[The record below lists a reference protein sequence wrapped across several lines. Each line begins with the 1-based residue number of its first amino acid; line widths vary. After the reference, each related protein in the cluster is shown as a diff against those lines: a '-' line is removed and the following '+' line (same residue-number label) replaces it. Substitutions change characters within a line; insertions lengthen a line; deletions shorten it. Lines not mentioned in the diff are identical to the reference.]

1 MTDGSLALSDQL
13 QIGQI
18 VEQET
23 TVQAITISQ
32 IMVVDV
38 QSNREVEEVRKTPD
52 VNEDYLLREVAQTTN
67 VDFTGSIPATCTINS
82 TTNGTLALKSPS
94 ALVAWGGKPSRRHT
108 RKYQC

>member
-1 MTDGSLALSDQL
+1 LTDGSLALSDQL

-38 QSNREVEEVRKTPD
+38 QSNRADGMTK
-52 VNEDYLLREVAQTTN
+52 
-67 VDFTGSIPATCTINS
+67 
-82 TTNGTLALKSPS
+82 
-94 ALVAWGGKPSRRHT
+94 
-108 RKYQC
+108 